1 MPNYKNA
8 FPSKYLKADDIS
20 TPRAVEI
27 KSVDFEDVGAAQ
39 RQERKLVVHFVEL
52 AKPLVLN
59 LINADTIAEISGT
72 NDYEQWPGTTIELY
86 PTKTEFQ
93 GKRVPCLRISEPSRR
108 STSRTPSNEVPDW
121 VTDPEQAGSE
131 QVERAQDIDEALG
144 SSVR

>member
-59 LINADTIAEISGT
+59 LDQRGHDCGDQRHE
-72 NDYEQWPGTTIELY
+72 
-86 PTKTEFQ
+86 
-93 GKRVPCLRISEPSRR
+93 RLRA
-108 STSRTPSNEVPDW
+108 V
-121 VTDPEQAGSE
+121 AGNHH
-131 QVERAQDIDEALG
+131 
-144 SSVR
+144 